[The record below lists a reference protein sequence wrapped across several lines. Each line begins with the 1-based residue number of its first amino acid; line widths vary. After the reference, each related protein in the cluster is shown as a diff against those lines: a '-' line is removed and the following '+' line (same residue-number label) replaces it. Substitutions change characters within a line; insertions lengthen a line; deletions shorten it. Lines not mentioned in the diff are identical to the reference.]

1 MDANVKNKERDVM
14 IAIEKE
20 PSHIEVDEKVDNT
33 REDRKRDLEM
43 SDEEMIELIARRI
56 LKEHKRAFEELAK

>member
-1 MDANVKNKERDVM
+1 M

-20 PSHIEVDEKVDNT
+20 PSKVEYGEKVDNT
-33 REDRKRDLEM
+33 REDRKRELDA

>member
-1 MDANVKNKERDVM
+1 M